1 MKKIVILLITISG
14 LFGWQNKYRTDP
26 TTIRQLYVL
35 EENHIK
41 HYSDGLEWRTEHQ
54 VLLIHDMQQV
64 MRKIRKGEYN
74 QKKSQEMAD
83 IIQRYVDL
91 EKFHREELKS
101 IRLELRKVSK

>member
-14 LFGWQNKYRTDP
+14 LLGAWKYQTDP

-35 EENHIK
+35 DETYIK

-83 IIQRYVDL
+83 LIKRYVDL
-91 EKFHREELKS
+91 EKFHREELKA

>member
-1 MKKIVILLITISG
+1 MKKIVILLIAISS
-14 LFGWQNKYRTDP
+14 LFGRWKHQTDP

-54 VLLIHDMQQV
+54 ILLIHDMQQV

-83 IIQRYVDL
+83 LIQRYVDL
-91 EKFHREELKS
+91 EKNHRKELKE

>member
-14 LFGWQNKYRTDP
+14 LLGSWKYQTDP

-54 VLLIHDMQQV
+54 ILLIHDMQQV

-74 QKKSQEMAD
+74 QKKSQEMAN

-91 EKFHREELKS
+91 EKFHREELKA

>member
-14 LFGWQNKYRTDP
+14 LFGWQKYQTDP

-35 EENHIK
+35 DETYIK

-64 MRKIRKGEYN
+64 MRKIRKGEYP
-74 QKKSQEMAD
+74 KHKSQEMAN

>member
-1 MKKIVILLITISG
+1 MKKIVISLIVISSLLG
-14 LFGWQNKYRTDP
+14 AWKHETDP
-26 TTIRQLYVL
+26 TTLRQVYVL
-35 EENHIK
+35 NETYIK
-41 HYSDGLEWRTEHQ
+41 HYPNELEWRTEHQ
-54 VLLIHDMQQV
+54 ILLIHDMQQV

-91 EKFHREELKS
+91 EKFHREELKA

>member
-1 MKKIVILLITISG
+1 MKKIVILLITINSLLG
-14 LFGWQNKYRTDP
+14 AWKHQTDP

-54 VLLIHDMQQV
+54 ILLIHDMQQA
-64 MRKIRKGEYN
+64 MRKVEKGKYP
-74 QKKSQEMAD
+74 KHKSQEIAD

-91 EKFHREELKS
+91 EKFHREELKA

>member
-1 MKKIVILLITISG
+1 MKKIVILLITISS
-14 LFGWQNKYRTDP
+14 LFGAWKHQTDP
-26 TTIRQLYVL
+26 TTLRQVYVL
-35 EENHIK
+35 DETYIK

-83 IIQRYVDL
+83 LIQKYVDL
-91 EKFHREELKS
+91 EKFHREELKA

>member
-14 LFGWQNKYRTDP
+14 LLGAWKYQTDP

-35 EENHIK
+35 DETYIK

-54 VLLIHDMQQV
+54 ILLIHDMQQS
-64 MRKIRKGEYN
+64 MRKIRKGEYP
-74 QKKSQEMAD
+74 KHKSQEMAD

-91 EKFHREELKS
+91 EKFHREELKA

>member
-14 LFGWQNKYRTDP
+14 LLGAWKYQTDP

-35 EENHIK
+35 DETYIK

-54 VLLIHDMQQV
+54 ILLIHVMQQS
-64 MRKIRKGEYN
+64 MRKIRKGEYP
-74 QKKSQEMAD
+74 KHKSQEMAD

-91 EKFHREELKS
+91 EKFHREELKA

>member
-14 LFGWQNKYRTDP
+14 LLGSWKYQTDP
-26 TTIRQLYVL
+26 STLRQIYVL
-35 EENHIK
+35 NENHIK

-54 VLLIHDMQQV
+54 VLLIHDVQQV

-74 QKKSQEMAD
+74 QKKSQEMTD

-91 EKFHREELKS
+91 EKFHREELKA

>member
-1 MKKIVILLITISG
+1 MKKIVILLITISS
-14 LFGWQNKYRTDP
+14 LFGWQRKYQTNP

-35 EENHIK
+35 DETYIK

-64 MRKIRKGEYN
+64 IRKIRKGEYN

-83 IIQRYVDL
+83 LIQRYVDL
-91 EKFHREELKS
+91 EKFHREELKA